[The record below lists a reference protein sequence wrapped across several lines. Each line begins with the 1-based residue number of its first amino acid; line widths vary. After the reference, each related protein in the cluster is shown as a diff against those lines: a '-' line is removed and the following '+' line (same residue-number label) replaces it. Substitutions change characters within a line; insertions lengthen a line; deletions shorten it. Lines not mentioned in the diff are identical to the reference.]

1 MNPEDLA
8 KMSDEELDDAITKK
22 RKENKK
28 AIDAGDRKEERKTL
42 ADLNMLEDERLDR
55 ERKKHSADA
64 DQGGTVQA
72 ASGQKNKNSKED
84 SSGKGEEE
92 EQEEED
98 EEDGQEENEE
108 EDGEQESEGES
119 EHKSAQEIA
128 DEMQQKKQGS
138 SEDKKEKNTESGK
151 EKTDKSNKQ
160 EGKKEEAGSS
170 GKQSSNPGGGGQK
183 LDNAAK
189 NGQQAAES
197 AQKAQQAAETAKKA
211 EQTAETAAKA
221 AKTAKTAKTASI
233 LAGTPLGWII
243 LAIVIAI
250 IFLIILI
257 GIISFFVTM
266 PSLVSGKLGEF
277 LNSFWKNVVGFFTV
291 NTAETKV
298 TEEQIIEVADY
309 LNDMGFDLAG
319 YGFLDVKE
327 GGRLTAEKGE
337 KQAVKY
343 KDGDTVVLEKNED
356 GEITSINSSYLLTY
370 LANDNLT
377 YMIANNEVTIL
388 SVFDFFTNILS
399 GGYTRNIVSQN
410 FGQGMIVLDGTG
422 EVGWDE
428 FKYNRLVDV
437 KIDREQKVMI
447 VENQQGFSTKYST
460 YTYDLDGW
468 TGLYGKPV
476 EFLLSLHLATM
487 APDFAFDVATN
498 ENIETKVHLQFH
510 PITHKVEAFTDPE
523 GNNKV
528 EEGDFGITQETLEG
542 WGVRED
548 TAYKPYI
555 TKVEKHWYT
564 NFDFSHCYMLLDE
577 EETKNLIGEQT
588 YLYEREY
595 PSNVY
600 DEFGNQI
607 MATETEEIPIYLI
620 ETTTSDFAQIKEPKR
635 TDNSKY
641 IREMLT
647 QTPYYIFDG
656 TGHSEEK
663 ELLVD
668 PSTGTLSLDTKSK
681 RFLYA
686 LSILENVDTKDAK
699 TILKMLKQLLNDYGA
714 EFDIDDGS
722 LSDSSAE
729 EISEDLEEAVPGFEE
744 GRGGQ
749 DVLSPYSGTITSI
762 SENSIVIEAGMGVNA
777 VKYEISG
784 FKVDSGLQKGT
795 IVKGDKIGETI
806 AGQSLNI
813 RKKNSVGETTGDVS
827 IGDVLPGSVSA
838 NTDATKLAKLTT
850 VSELE
855 KALKNYGG
863 PLGTI
868 AEELLSIQNET
879 GVNALVIAS
888 IAITESSGGKNVQAG
903 TNNWTGNMNSNGD
916 LIQYDCV
923 EDCLRATANNLK
935 NNYFSQGSTTL
946 GQIGN
951 KYNPSN
957 PSYGNTLASYINQYF
972 VI

>member
-1 MNPEDLA
+1 MTPEDIKKL
-8 KMSDEELDDAITKK
+8 SDSELDEEIDKIRTA
-22 RKENKK
+22 NKK
-28 AIDAGDRKEERKTL
+28 AIKNKNKKEEQNTL
-42 ADLNMLEDERLDR
+42 TQLNMLEDERLER
-55 ERKKHSADA
+55 ERKRRTK
-64 DQGGTVQA
+64 
-72 ASGQKNKNSKED
+72 QKEQNMQQPI
-84 SSGKGEEE
+84 SGKNTREDQKKESKPENKENEKE
-92 EQEEED
+92 EQEKED
-98 EEDGQEENEE
+98 EE
-108 EDGEQESEGES
+108 EDIQDLNGEDSGESSEG
-119 EHKSAQEIA
+119 KSAQEIA
-128 DEMQQKKQGS
+128 DEIKQRQQEGSQKKN
-138 SEDKKEKNTESGK
+138 KKTNENSKKAEKANKTESLGK
-151 EKTDKSNKQ
+151 QGTEKVGNAQSKLNTAKNAEKTAD
-160 EGKKEEAGSS
+160 A
-170 GKQSSNPGGGGQK
+170 
-183 LDNAAK
+183 
-189 NGQQAAES
+189 

-211 EQTAETAAKA
+211 EQAAETAAKA
-221 AKTAKTAKTASI
+221 AKTAKTAKTAAVI
-233 LAGTPLGWII
+233 AGTPIGWII
-243 LAIVIAI
+243 LAII
-250 IFLIILI
+250 IGIILLIILI

-277 LNSFWKNVVGFFTV
+277 LNSIWSAFVGFITV
-291 NTAETKV
+291 DHATAQV
-298 TEEQIIEVADY
+298 SEEQIIEVADY
-309 LNDMGFDLAG
+309 LNEMGYDLAG
-319 YGFLDVKE
+319 YGFLDIKE
-327 GGRLTAEKGE
+327 GGRLTTEKGE

-343 KDGDTVVLEKNED
+343 KDGDTVVLERNED

-377 YMIANNEVTIL
+377 YMIANSNVTVL
-388 SVFDFFTNILS
+388 SLLDMVANVVT
-399 GGYTRNIVSQN
+399 GGLYTWNPISAKW
-410 FGQGMIVLDGTG
+410 GQGMIVLDGTG
-422 EVGWDE
+422 EVGWDQ
-428 FKYNRLVDV
+428 FKYNALVDV
-437 KIDREQKVMI
+437 KIDREQKVMV

-468 TGLYGKPV
+468 TGLYGKPI

-487 APDFAFDVATN
+487 APDFAMDVATN

-668 PSTGTLSLDTKSK
+668 QGTGTLSLDTKSK

-729 EISEDLEEAVPGFEE
+729 EIADDLEEAVPGYEE

-784 FKVDSGLQKGT
+784 FNVDSGLQKGT

-813 RKKNSVGETTGDVS
+813 RKKNSVGETTGDGS
-827 IGDVLPGSVSA
+827 IGDVLPGKVTADS
-838 NTDATKLAKLTT
+838 DATKLAKLTT
-850 VSELE
+850 INELE
-855 KALKNYGG
+855 EALKNYGG
-863 PLGTI
+863 PLGTM
-868 AEELLSIQNET
+868 AEELLRIQNET
-879 GVNALVIAS
+879 GVNALLIAS
-888 IAITESSGGKNVQAG
+888 ITITESSGGKNVQAG
-903 TNNWTGNMNSNGD
+903 SNNWTGNMDSDKN
-916 LIQYDCV
+916 LIHYDTV

-946 GQIGN
+946 KQIGN

-957 PSYGNTLASYINQYF
+957 PSYGDTLASYINQYF

>member
-1 MNPEDLA
+1 MTPEDIKKL
-8 KMSDEELDDAITKK
+8 SDSELDEEIEKIRTA
-22 RKENKK
+22 NKK
-28 AIDAGDRKEERKTL
+28 AIKNKDKKQEQKTL
-42 ADLNMLEDERLDR
+42 TQLNMLEDERLER
-55 ERKKHSADA
+55 ERKRRTAQREQGMQQPISEKRAREDKKKEKKSENEEDKKEENDEAD
-64 DQGGTVQA
+64 
-72 ASGQKNKNSKED
+72 SED
-84 SSGKGEEE
+84 L
-92 EQEEED
+92 D
-98 EEDGQEENEE
+98 EEDS
-108 EDGEQESEGES
+108 GESSEG
-119 EHKSAQEIA
+119 KSAQEIA
-128 DEMQQKKQGS
+128 DEIKQRQQEGSQKKS
-138 SEDKKEKNTESGK
+138 KKTNANSKNAEKANKTESLGK
-151 EKTDKSNKQ
+151 QGTEKVGNAQSKLNTAKNAEKTAD
-160 EGKKEEAGSS
+160 A
-170 GKQSSNPGGGGQK
+170 
-183 LDNAAK
+183 
-189 NGQQAAES
+189 
-197 AQKAQQAAETAKKA
+197 AQKAGQAAETAQKVGQA
-211 EQTAETAAKA
+211 AETAAKA
-221 AKTAKTAKTASI
+221 AKTANTAKTAAVI
-233 LAGTPLGWII
+233 AGTPIGWII
-243 LAIVIAI
+243 LGIIVAI
-250 IFLIILI
+250 ILLIILI

-277 LNSFWKNVVGFFTV
+277 LNSIWSAFVGFITV
-291 NTAETKV
+291 DHATAQV
-298 TEEQIIEVADY
+298 SEEQIIEVADY
-309 LNDMGFDLAG
+309 LNEMGYDLAG
-319 YGFLDVKE
+319 YGFLDIKE
-327 GGRLTAEKGE
+327 GGRLTTEKGE

-343 KDGDTVVLEKNED
+343 KDGDTVVLERNED
-356 GEITSINSSYLLTY
+356 GKITSINSSYLLTY

-377 YMIANNEVTIL
+377 YMIANSNVTVL
-388 SVFDFFTNILS
+388 SLLDMVANAVTR
-399 GGYTRNIVSQN
+399 GQYTWNPISAKW
-410 FGQGMIVLDGTG
+410 GQGMIVLDGTG
-422 EVGWDE
+422 EVGWDQ
-428 FKYNRLVDV
+428 FQYNALVDV
-437 KIDREQKVMI
+437 RIDREQKVMV
-447 VENQQGFSTKYST
+447 VENQQGFLNSKYST

-468 TGLYGKPV
+468 TGLYGKPI

-487 APDFAFDVATN
+487 APDFAMDVATN

-607 MATETEEIPIYLI
+607 IATETEKIPIYLI

-863 PLGTI
+863 PLGTM

-916 LIQYDCV
+916 LIQYDSV